1 MLVIIAIK
9 TSKTIFKE
17 ITNSSLK
24 MPITVMV
31 KGNLLV
37 VIIIKL
43 IIKEWDKTKINN
55 KMLTDN
61 KIIIFKAKESESD
74 EKTN

>member
-1 MLVIIAIK
+1 
-9 TSKTIFKE
+9 
-17 ITNSSLK
+17 
-24 MPITVMV
+24 MV